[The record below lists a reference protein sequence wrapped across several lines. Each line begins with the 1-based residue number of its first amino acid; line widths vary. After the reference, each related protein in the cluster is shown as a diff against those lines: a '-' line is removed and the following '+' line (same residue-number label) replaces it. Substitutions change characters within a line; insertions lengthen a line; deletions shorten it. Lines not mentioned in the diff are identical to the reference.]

1 MRARVASFHLMDH
14 STLLAT
20 LNKIEEDDLYE
31 FIYDLYV
38 DHKPPETQ
46 HLGYV
51 DKTSDMLNISLP
63 RSRFDLCIS
72 QSLSGLSSNTES
84 SSTGF
89 ICWQSAIYTADW
101 ILAEQT
107 CPFHRLF
114 SSDMTVLELGAGVGG
129 VFASLLGPKVGHY
142 VASDQKHIL
151 KLLKT
156 NFAENVVSGRYSST
170 TSEKAFDRNP
180 KQIGEGQWSKIDFIE
195 FDWEEKEQGME
206 KFEEITGKRTP
217 DIIIATDTIYNDY
230 LIGHFLDCV
239 KSCMGENTIA
249 IIVVQ
254 LRDEDIIEGFLEAIF
269 EHKLT
274 LHTVPDHLL
283 TTELLQGFM
292 VLCLS
297 K

>member
-1 MRARVASFHLMDH
+1 MNTS
-14 STLLAT
+14 SLLAS
-20 LNKIEEDDLYE
+20 LRKIEEDDLYE
-31 FIYDLYV
+31 FLYDLYV

-51 DKTSDMLNISLP
+51 DKSADSLNVSLP
-63 RSRFDLCIS
+63 RSRIDLSIS

-89 ICWQSAIYTADW
+89 ICWQSAIYAADW
-101 ILAEQT
+101 ILAEPS
-107 CPFHRLF
+107 CPFHNLF
-114 SSDMTVLELGAGVGG
+114 ASNLTVLELGAGVGG
-129 VFASLLGPKVGHY
+129 VLVSLLGPQVGHY

-156 NFAENVVSGRYSST
+156 NFAENVVTGRYTSS

-180 KQIGEGQWSKIDFIE
+180 KQMGNVQWSKIDFIE
-195 FDWEEKEQGME
+195 FDWEEKKVGLTNFEQ
-206 KFEEITGKRTP
+206 ISGKSAP

-239 KSCMGENTIA
+239 NSAMRESTIA

-254 LRDEDIIEGFLEAIF
+254 LRDEDIIERFLEAIF
-269 EHKLT
+269 EKKLS
-274 LHTVPDHLL
+274 LYTVPDQLL
-283 TTELLQGFM
+283 TQELIQGFM
-292 VLCLS
+292 VLCLT